1 MPVACPRK
9 NALEKGP
16 SRPTTATVSKK
27 DFLRVL
33 HRAHISEETIKAADE
48 QLRDPIDEERDGL
61 FLVRHGLDRDQLV
74 SRMGGSP

>member
-9 NALEKGP
+9 NALEKDP
-16 SRPTTATVSKK
+16 SRPTTATVAKK

-33 HRAHISEETIKAADE
+33 RRAHIPEETIKVVDE
-48 QLRDPIDEERDGL
+48 QLQDPIDEERDGL

>member
-1 MPVACPRK
+1 MPVAGPRE
-9 NALEKGP
+9 NAPEKSP
-16 SRPTTATVSKK
+16 KQPAAATLPKQ

-33 HRAHISEETIKAADE
+33 HRAHIPEETIKTVDA
-48 QLRDPIDEERDGL
+48 QLHDPIDEERDGL